1 MEIAK
6 EYLVDESGNIK
17 SVLIDIEQYRK
28 IEPIILDHA
37 LGEAM
42 TEIEDEEEI
51 DLDDALKLIN
61 NES

>member
-6 EYLVDESGNIK
+6 EYLVNESGNIK

-28 IEPIILDHA
+28 IEPIILDYA

-42 TEIEDEEEI
+42 SEIEDEEAI
-51 DLDDALKLIN
+51 SLDDALKLIN
-61 NES
+61 YES